1 VKHGETSVT
10 FRSKAIVLSNGGQQA
25 VHPDFFDWFPFM
37 KERKNDLFLSD
48 YMLQEKGFKEVLQR
62 LKDGSPSRRKIVI
75 MGGSHSGFSAAWILL
90 NGPADL
96 LHNTHVTPTV

>member
-1 VKHGETSVT
+1 
-10 FRSKAIVLSNGGQQA
+10 
-25 VHPDFFDWFPFM
+25 M
-37 KERKNDLFLSD
+37 KERKDSLFLSD
-48 YMLQEKGFKEVLQR
+48 YMLYEKGYKEVLQR
-62 LKDGSPSRRKIVI
+62 LKQPTCRKKIVI